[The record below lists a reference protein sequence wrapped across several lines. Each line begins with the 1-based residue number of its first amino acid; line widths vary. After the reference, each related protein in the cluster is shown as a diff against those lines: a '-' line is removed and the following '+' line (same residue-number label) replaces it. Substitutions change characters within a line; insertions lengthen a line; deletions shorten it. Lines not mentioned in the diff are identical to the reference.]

1 MISRNRAGL
10 DIDEQAMNEAI
21 LNPHASQRRRSHAE
35 DSGADFEYAHIV
47 AELRQLRAASQL
59 SRYRGAAP
67 RLPSREAI
75 SDIVGRLIAALYPRH
90 FGPPG
95 LDARDADAFVGRTL
109 AEALP
114 ALKHEIELALAL
126 EEEDARDAANA
137 NPRSAREITRS
148 FAATL
153 PKIRGALDKD
163 VRAAFANDPS
173 AKSIDE
179 VIFCFPGVAA
189 LMRHRLAHEL
199 YRLGAPL
206 LARIVAEIAHALAGV
221 DIHPGADIGEG
232 FFIDHG
238 TGVVIG
244 ETAVIGRNVRI
255 YQAVTLGAKR
265 FETGGNGELRKSYP
279 RHPIVEDDVV
289 IYAGATILGRIT
301 IGRGSSIGGN
311 VWLTESVPPESRI
324 TQAKTQASEGGTSI

>member
-1 MISRNRAGL
+1 MIARIARGTRHQCAT
-10 DIDEQAMNEAI
+10 MNEAI
-21 LNPHASQRRRSHAE
+21 LKPHASGGRTSRAGKPGV
-35 DSGADFEYAHIV
+35 DSEYADIV
-47 AELRQLRAASQL
+47 AELRLLRAASQL
-59 SRYRGAAP
+59 SRYRGAPP

-75 SDIVGRLIAALYPRH
+75 SQIVERLVSALYPRH

-95 LDARDADAFVGRTL
+95 LDARDADAFVARTL

-114 ALKHEIELALAL
+114 ALEHEIELALAL
-126 EEEDARDAANA
+126 EEEDARDAALS
-137 NPRSAREITRS
+137 NPRSATEIARV
-148 FAATL
+148 FAAAL
-153 PKIRGALDKD
+153 PKIRAALDKD

-189 LMRHRLAHEL
+189 IMRHRLAHEL
-199 YRLGAPL
+199 HRLGAPL

-221 DIHPGADIGEG
+221 DIHPGAEIGEG

-238 TGVVIG
+238 TGVVVG

-265 FETGGNGELRKSYP
+265 FEVGGDGELRKSYP

-311 VWLTESVPPESRI
+311 VWLTESVPPGSRI
-324 TQAKTQASEGGTSI
+324 TQAKTRAHEGGPSI

>member
-1 MISRNRAGL
+1 
-10 DIDEQAMNEAI
+10 MNEAI
-21 LNPHASQRRRSHAE
+21 LNPHASQRRRSPGEKPSAK
-35 DSGADFEYAHIV
+35 SEYAGIV

-59 SRYRGAAP
+59 SRYRGP
-67 RLPSREAI
+67 TTRLPSREAI
-75 SDIVGRLIAALYPRH
+75 SEIVASLISALYPRH

-95 LDARDADAFVGRTL
+95 LDARHADAFVARALAKTL
-109 AEALP
+109 P
-114 ALKHEIELALAL
+114 DLKQQIELALAL
-126 EEEDARDAANA
+126 EQEDARDAASA
-137 NPRSAREITRS
+137 YPRSAAEITRS
-148 FAATL
+148 FATAL
-153 PKIRGALDKD
+153 PKIRAALDKD

-179 VIFCFPGVAA
+179 IIFCFPGVAA
-189 LMRHRLAHEL
+189 IMRHRLAHEL

-221 DIHPGADIGEG
+221 DIHPGAEIGEG

-244 ETAVIGRNVRI
+244 ETAVIGRNVRL

-265 FETGGNGELRKSYP
+265 FEIGGNGELRKGYP

-311 VWLTESVPPESRI
+311 VWLTESVPPGSRI
-324 TQAKTQASEGGTSI
+324 TQAKTQANEGGHPL

>member
-21 LNPHASQRRRSHAE
+21 LNPHASQRRRSYGE
-35 DSGADFEYAHIV
+35 GRGADCEYANV
-47 AELRQLRAASQL
+47 VEELRQLRAASQL

-75 SDIVGRLIAALYPRH
+75 SDIVERLVSALYPRH

-95 LDARDADAFVGRTL
+95 LDARDADAFVARTL
-109 AEALP
+109 AKALP

-126 EEEDARDAANA
+126 EQEDPRDAANA
-137 NPRSAREITRS
+137 NPRSAAEITRS
-148 FAATL
+148 FAAAL
-153 PKIRGALDKD
+153 PKIRAALDKD

-189 LMRHRLAHEL
+189 IMRHRLAHEL

-221 DIHPGADIGEG
+221 DIHPGAEIEEG

-255 YQAVTLGAKR
+255 YQDAR
-265 FETGGNGELRKSYP
+265 GEALRDRRRWPTAQELSAPSDRGRRRGHLRRRYDPGPHHDRARLVDRRQRMVDGKP
-279 RHPIVEDDVV
+279 A
-289 IYAGATILGRIT
+289 AG
-301 IGRGSSIGGN
+301 
-311 VWLTESVPPESRI
+311 EPHH
-324 TQAKTQASEGGTSI
+324 ASQNAGV

>member
-1 MISRNRAGL
+1 
-10 DIDEQAMNEAI
+10 MNEAI
-21 LNPHASQRRRSHAE
+21 LNPHASQRRRSRAE
-35 DSGADFEYAHIV
+35 DSGSDSEYAPIV
-47 AELRQLRAASQL
+47 AQLRQLRAASQL
-59 SRYRGAAP
+59 SRYSGPAP

-75 SDIVGRLIAALYPRH
+75 SDIVASLVSALYPRH

-95 LDARDADAFVGRTL
+95 LDARDADAFVARTL

-114 ALKHEIELALAL
+114 ALEHEIELALAL
-126 EEEDARDAANA
+126 EQADARDGANT
-137 NPRSAREITRS
+137 NLRSAAEITRS
-148 FAATL
+148 FAAAL
-153 PKIRGALDKD
+153 PKIRAALDKD
-163 VRAAFANDPS
+163 VRAAFVNDPS

-189 LMRHRLAHEL
+189 IMRHRLAHEL

-206 LARIVAEIAHALAGV
+206 LARIIAEIAHALAGV
-221 DIHPGADIGEG
+221 DIHPGAEIGDG

-265 FETGGNGELRKSYP
+265 FEIGGNGEMRKSYP
-279 RHPIVEDDVV
+279 RHPIVEDNVV
-289 IYAGATILGRIT
+289 IYSGATILGRIT

-311 VWLTESVPPESRI
+311 VWLTESLPPGSRI
-324 TQAKTQASEGGTSI
+324 TQAKTQANEGRTLDLRLSWMTFGHI

>member
-1 MISRNRAGL
+1 
-10 DIDEQAMNEAI
+10 MNEAI
-21 LNPHASQRRRSHAE
+21 LNPRASQRRRSRADE
-35 DSGADFEYAHIV
+35 SGADSEYAPIV
-47 AELRQLRAASQL
+47 AQLSQLRAASQL
-59 SRYRGAAP
+59 SRYRGTAP

-75 SDIVGRLIAALYPRH
+75 SDIVGGLISALYPRH

-95 LDARDADAFVGRTL
+95 LDARDADAFVARML

-126 EEEDARDAANA
+126 DQEDARDGSEA
-137 NPRSAREITRS
+137 NPRSPAEITCS
-148 FAATL
+148 FAAAL
-153 PKIRGALDKD
+153 PKIRATLDKD

-179 VIFCFPGVAA
+179 IIFCFPGVAA
-189 LMRHRLAHEL
+189 IMRHRLAHQL

-206 LARIVAEIAHALAGV
+206 LARIIAEIAHALAGV
-221 DIHPGADIGEG
+221 DIHPGAEIGEG

-244 ETAVIGRNVRI
+244 ETAVIGRDVRL

-265 FETGGNGELRKSYP
+265 FEIGGNGELRKSYP
-279 RHPIVEDDVV
+279 RHPIVEDNVI

-311 VWLTESVPPESRI
+311 VWLTESVPPGSRI
-324 TQAKTQASEGGTSI
+324 TQAKTQANEGGHSI

>member
-1 MISRNRAGL
+1 
-10 DIDEQAMNEAI
+10 MNQEAI
-21 LNPHASQRRRSHAE
+21 FNRRPDKRRSLE
-35 DSGADFEYAHIV
+35 EGSNRDSEYAGIV
-47 AELRQLRAASQL
+47 AELRQLRATSQL

-75 SDIVGRLIAALYPRH
+75 SDIVESLVSALYPRH

-95 LDARDADAFVGRTL
+95 LDARDADAFVARTL
-109 AEALP
+109 AKALP
-114 ALKHEIELALAL
+114 TLKQQIGLALAL
-126 EEEDARDAANA
+126 EQEDARDAANA
-137 NPRSAREITRS
+137 NSRSAGEITRS
-148 FAATL
+148 FAAAL
-153 PKIRGALDKD
+153 PKIRAALDKD

-189 LMRHRLAHEL
+189 IMRHRLAHEL
-199 YRLGAPL
+199 YHLGAPL

-221 DIHPGADIGEG
+221 DIHPGAEIEEG

-265 FETGGNGELRKSYP
+265 FEVGGDGELRKSYP

-301 IGRGSSIGGN
+301 IGRDRRSAAMSG
-311 VWLTESVPPESRI
+311 
-324 TQAKTQASEGGTSI
+324 

>member
-1 MISRNRAGL
+1 
-10 DIDEQAMNEAI
+10 MNEAI
-21 LNPHASQRRRSHAE
+21 LNPHASQRQRSHRRGVWRRLRVRSYRCRAPPIARRLATEPLPRRSA
-35 DSGADFEYAHIV
+35 
-47 AELRQLRAASQL
+47 
-59 SRYRGAAP
+59 

-75 SDIVGRLIAALYPRH
+75 SDIVGCLIAALYPRH

-95 LDARDADAFVGRTL
+95 LVARDADALVARTL

-114 ALKHEIELALAL
+114 ALKQQIELALAL
-126 EEEDARDAANA
+126 EQENARDPASAS
-137 NPRSAREITRS
+137 PRSAAEITRS
-148 FAATL
+148 FATAL
-153 PKIRGALDKD
+153 PKIRAALDKD

-173 AKSIDE
+173 AKGIDE

-189 LMRHRLAHEL
+189 IMRHRLAHEL

-221 DIHPGADIGEG
+221 DIHPGAEIGEG

-265 FETGGNGELRKSYP
+265 FEIGGDGELRKSYP

-311 VWLTESVPPESRI
+311 VWLTESVPPGSCI
-324 TQAKTQASEGGTSI
+324 TQAKTQANEGGHCI